1 MTTEAMTISNQKKH
15 LIVIVGPTA
24 IGKTAFSIQ
33 LAQLFHTEI
42 ISADSRQFYKEMS
55 IGTAKPSAEELS
67 QAPHHFIGNISIHDV
82 YSAGKFEQD
91 ALAIIEEKFNTHD
104 VLIMV
109 GGSGLYIN
117 VVCNGIDDIP
127 SDENIKNALI
137 LQHKNEG
144 LEPLLQQL
152 KQLDETYYNQVDK
165 SNPSRIIRALE
176 VCLVSGKPYSSFRE
190 NTKKE
195 RPFNIIKIG
204 LDGAREDIYNNIHQ
218 RVDIMM
224 ENGLLDE
231 VKTLHPYKH
240 LNALQTVGYSE
251 LFDYLDQK
259 VSLDEAVQLIKQNT
273 RRYAKRQL
281 TWFKKDEDVKWF
293 DFKNV
298 ALAKSYA
305 LSCLHS

>member
-33 LAQLFHTEI
+33 LAQLFNTEI
-42 ISADSRQFYKEMS
+42 ISADSRQFFKEMS

-67 QAPHHFIGNISIHDV
+67 QAPHHFIGNISIYDV

>member
-24 IGKTAFSIQ
+24 IGKTAFSIK

-55 IGTAKPSAEELS
+55 IGTAKPTSEELS
-67 QAPHHFIGNISIHDV
+67 QVPHHFIGTISIHDF
-82 YSAGKFEQD
+82 YSAGKFEED
-91 ALAIIEEKFNTHD
+91 ALAVIEEKFNTHD
-104 VLIMV
+104 VLILV

-117 VVCNGIDDIP
+117 AVCNGIDDIP

-137 LQHKNEG
+137 LQYTTKG
-144 LEPLLQQL
+144 LEPLLHQL

-176 VCLVSGKPYSSFRE
+176 VCLASSKPYSSFRE
-190 NTKKE
+190 NTKKQ
-195 RPFNIIKIG
+195 RPFNIVKIG
-204 LDGAREDIYNNIHQ
+204 LDGNRDDIYNNINQ
-218 RVDIMM
+218 RVDNMM
-224 ENGLLDE
+224 SEGLLE
-231 VKTLHPYKH
+231 EAKTLYPYKH

-251 LFDYLDQK
+251 LFNYFDEK
-259 VSLDEAVQLIKQNT
+259 ISLEEAIQLIKQNT

-298 ALAKSYA
+298 ALAKSYVLA
-305 LSCLHS
+305 CLHS